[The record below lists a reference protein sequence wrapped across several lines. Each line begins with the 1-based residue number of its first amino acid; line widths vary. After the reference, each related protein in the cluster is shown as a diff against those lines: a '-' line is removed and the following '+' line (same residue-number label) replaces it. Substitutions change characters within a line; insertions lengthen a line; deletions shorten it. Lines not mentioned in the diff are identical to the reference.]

1 MRIDRLILA
10 SVLALAALTVGA
22 DTPPAGF
29 KVIAN
34 PRVPGTRISRDTLA
48 RIFLGQVTRWGDGS
62 LIEAIDLSS
71 TSAVRQAFST
81 AVLGM
86 PVEAVRN
93 HWLHLMLS
101 GGRRPPLTKGS
112 DAEVIAFVAANPGAV
127 GYVSDKEEI
136 PRTVHVLEVQG
147 DPGVAGASPDR

>member
-1 MRIDRLILA
+1 MRIDRLLLA
-10 SVLALAALTVGA
+10 SVLALVAPVRA
-22 DTPPAGF
+22 DTPPAAF

-34 PRVPGTRISRDTLA
+34 LRVPGTRIPRDTLA
-48 RIFLGQVTRWGDGS
+48 RVFLGQVSRWGDGS

-101 GGRRPPLTKGS
+101 GGRRPPMTKGS

-127 GYVSDKEEI
+127 GYVSEKAEI

-147 DPGVAGASPDR
+147 DPGVAGASPER

>member
-1 MRIDRLILA
+1 MRIDRLVLA
-10 SVLALAALTVGA
+10 SVLALIAPAAGA

-34 PRVPGTRISRDTLA
+34 PRVPGTRIPRDTLA
-48 RIFLGQVTRWGDGS
+48 RVFLGQVSRWGDGS
-62 LIEAIDLSS
+62 PIEVIDLSS
-71 TSAVRQAFST
+71 TSTVRQAFST

-93 HWLHLMLS
+93 HWLRLVLS
-101 GGRRPPLTKGS
+101 GRHPPLTRAS

-127 GYVSDKEEI
+127 GYVSEKAEI

-147 DPGVAGASPDR
+147 DPGVAGASPER

>member
-1 MRIDRLILA
+1 LRIDRLLLA

-34 PRVPGTRISRDTLA
+34 PRVPGTRIPRDTLA
-48 RIFLGQVTRWGDGS
+48 RVFLGQVSRWGDGS
-62 LIEAIDLSS
+62 PIEAIDLSS
-71 TSAVRQAFST
+71 TSNVRQAFST

-93 HWLHLMLS
+93 HWLRLVLS
-101 GGRRPPLTKGS
+101 GRHPPLTRAS
-112 DAEVIAFVAANPGAV
+112 DAEVIAFVAANPGAI
-127 GYVSDKEEI
+127 GYVSEKAEI
-136 PRTVHVLEVQG
+136 PRTVHVVEVQG
-147 DPGVAGASPDR
+147 DPAVAGAPPER

>member
-1 MRIDRLILA
+1 LRIDRLVLA
-10 SVLALAALTVGA
+10 SVLALVALGVRA

-34 PRVPGTRISRDTLA
+34 PRVPGTRIPRDTLA
-48 RIFLGQVTRWGDGS
+48 RVFLGQVSRWGDGS
-62 LIEAIDLSS
+62 PIEAIDLSS
-71 TSAVRQAFST
+71 TSTVRQAFST

-93 HWLHLMLS
+93 HWLRLVLS
-101 GGRRPPLTKGS
+101 GRHPPLTRAS

-127 GYVSDKEEI
+127 GYVSEKAEI
-136 PRTVHVLEVQG
+136 PRTVHVVEVQG
-147 DPGVAGASPDR
+147 DPGVGGASPER

>member
-1 MRIDRLILA
+1 LRIDRLVLA
-10 SVLALAALTVGA
+10 SVLALVALGVRA

-34 PRVPGTRISRDTLA
+34 PRVPGTRIPRDTLA
-48 RIFLGQVTRWGDGS
+48 RVFLGQVSRWGDGS
-62 LIEAIDLSS
+62 PIEVIDLSS
-71 TSAVRQAFST
+71 TSTVRQAFST

-93 HWLHLMLS
+93 HWLRLVLS
-101 GGRRPPLTKGS
+101 GRHPPLTRAS

-127 GYVSDKEEI
+127 GYVSEKAEI
-136 PRTVHVLEVQG
+136 PRTVHVVEVQG
-147 DPGVAGASPDR
+147 DPGVAGASPER

>member
-1 MRIDRLILA
+1 LRIDRLLLA
-10 SVLALAALTVGA
+10 SVLALVAPAVCA

-34 PRVPGTRISRDTLA
+34 MRVPGTRIPRDTLA
-48 RIFLGQVTRWGDGS
+48 RVFLGQVSRWGGGS

-71 TSAVRQAFST
+71 TSTVRQAFST

-93 HWLHLMLS
+93 HWLRLVLS
-101 GGRRPPLTKGS
+101 GRRPPMTKGS

-127 GYVSDKEEI
+127 GYVSEKAEI
-136 PRTVHVLEVQG
+136 PRTVHVVEVQG
-147 DPGVAGASPDR
+147 DPGVAGASPER

>member
-1 MRIDRLILA
+1 MRIDRLLLA
-10 SVLALAALTVGA
+10 SVLALGAPAVRA

-34 PRVPGTRISRDTLA
+34 LRVPGAHIPRDTLA
-48 RIFLGQVTRWGDGS
+48 RVFLGQVSRWGDGS
-62 LIEAIDLSS
+62 LIEPIDLSS
-71 TSAVRQAFST
+71 TSTVRQAFST

-93 HWLHLMLS
+93 HWLRLMLS
-101 GGRRPPLTKGS
+101 GGRRPPMTRES

-127 GYVSDKEEI
+127 GYVSEKAEI
-136 PRTVHVLEVQG
+136 PRTVHVVEVQG
-147 DPGVAGASPDR
+147 DPGVAGASPEH